1 MTLVNLTIRAAT
13 VADAPRLLA
22 VYAPY
27 VEHTAITFE
36 YAVPTVAEFEKR
48 IAGVLCRF
56 PYLVAEADGEVLG
69 YAYAAPFHARA
80 AYAYCAEVTVY
91 LAENARGHGIGR
103 QLYALLHAILKAQG
117 IVNAIACITPPK
129 NGENYPSMRFHQKM
143 GYRFAGRIE
152 NSGYKFGRWSDTV
165 YMEKT
170 LNPPADNMRP
180 LRTFDEVRRT
190 FGL

>member
-1 MTLVNLTIRAAT
+1 MNLTIRAAT
-13 VADAPRLLA
+13 VADAPQLLA

-69 YAYAAPFHARA
+69 YAYAAPFRARA
-80 AYAYCAEVTVY
+80 AYGYCAEVTVY
-91 LAENARGHGIGR
+91 LAENARARGIGR
-103 QLYALLHAILKAQG
+103 QLYALLHAILKEQG
-117 IVNAIACITPPK
+117 IVNTIACITPPSD
-129 NGENYPSMRFHQKM
+129 GAAYPSMHFHQKM

-152 NSGYKFGRWSDTV
+152 NSGYKFGKWFDTV

-170 LNPPADNMRP
+170 LNPPVGDMRE

>member
-1 MTLVNLTIRAAT
+1 MGFTMRAAT

-91 LAENARGHGIGR
+91 LAENARGRGIGR
-103 QLYALLHAILKAQG
+103 QLYALLHAILKEQG
-117 IVNAIACITPPK
+117 IVNAIALITPRKTAKTIPACIFIRK
-129 NGENYPSMRFHQKM
+129 WAIALPDASKT
-143 GYRFAGRIE
+143 AGIS
-152 NSGYKFGRWSDTV
+152 SGGGSTPCIWKKR
-165 YMEKT
+165 
-170 LNPPADNMRP
+170 
-180 LRTFDEVRRT
+180 
-190 FGL
+190 

>member
-1 MTLVNLTIRAAT
+1 MGFTMRAAT

-27 VEHTAITFE
+27 VEHTAITYE
-36 YAVPTVAEFEKR
+36 YAVPTVSEFEKR

-80 AYAYCAEVTVY
+80 AFGYCAEVTVY

-103 QLYALLHAILKAQG
+103 QLYTLLHAILKEQG
-117 IVNAIACITPPK
+117 IVNAIALITPPSD
-129 NGENYPSMRFHQKM
+129 GAAYPSMHFHQKM

-152 NSGYKFGRWSDTV
+152 NSGYKFGRWFDTV

-170 LNPPADNMRP
+170 LNPPVGNMRE
-180 LRTFDEVRRT
+180 LRTFDEVRGT
-190 FGL
+190 CGL